1 MQPTGAI
8 APDPL
13 LQRYLD
19 FVRHEKRLAARS
31 VTLYRENLTL
41 LQALASESGV
51 PLLQVQTA
59 HVRRWVATLH
69 ARGRSARGLALV
81 LSSWRGFYRWLV
93 NSRQIAHN
101 PVQDVHAPKA
111 GRPLPKALPVDA
123 AMQLADYQPP
133 ESGTAP
139 PDWQQLRDA
148 LIVELLYGC
157 GLRVAELVGLDV
169 AAGPD
174 ARGWLDLQEG
184 QAHVLGKGSKRRS
197 VPLGRQAQ
205 LAAQA
210 WLQQRAQLP
219 AAQQEPAL
227 LIGRGGKRLSAAS
240 VWQRLRKRAQQA
252 GLDTP
257 VHPHMLRHSYA
268 SHLLQSSGDLRAVQE
283 LLGHAN
289 ISTTQ
294 VYTRLDF
301 QHLARIYDAAH
312 PRAHKKQD

>member
-1 MQPTGAI
+1 MQPAGALD
-8 APDPL
+8 PDPL

-31 VTLYRENLTL
+31 VSLYRENLLL
-41 LQALASESGV
+41 LQALSTESAI

-59 HVRRWVATLH
+59 HVRRWIAALH

-81 LSSWRGFYRWLV
+81 LSSWRGCYRWLG
-93 NSRQIAHN
+93 NSRQISHN

-123 AMQLADYQPP
+123 AMQLADYQ
-133 ESGTAP
+133 AP
-139 PDWQQLRDA
+139 STDGEQPDWQQLRDA

-157 GLRVAELVGLDV
+157 GLRVAELVGLDA
-169 AAGPD
+169 AAGSQ

-219 AAQQEPAL
+219 AAQHEPAL
-227 LIGRGGKRLSAAS
+227 LIGRTGKRLSAAS
-240 VWQRLRKRAQQA
+240 VWQRLRTRAQQA
-252 GLDTP
+252 GLETP

-312 PRAHKKQD
+312 PRAHKKPD

>member
-1 MQPTGAI
+1 MQPAGALD
-8 APDPL
+8 PDPL

-31 VTLYRENLTL
+31 VSLYRENLLL
-41 LQALASESGV
+41 LQALSTESDI

-59 HVRRWVATLH
+59 HVRRWIAALH

-93 NSRQIAHN
+93 NSRQISHN

-123 AMQLADYQPP
+123 AMQLADYQ
-133 ESGTAP
+133 AP
-139 PDWQQLRDA
+139 STDGEQPDWQQLRDA

-157 GLRVAELVGLDV
+157 GLRVAELVGLDA
-169 AAGPD
+169 AAGSQ

-219 AAQQEPAL
+219 AAQHEPAL
-227 LIGRGGKRLSAAS
+227 LIGRTGKRLSAAS
-240 VWQRLRKRAQQA
+240 VWQRLRTRAQQA
-252 GLDTP
+252 GLETP

-312 PRAHKKQD
+312 PRAHKKPD